1 MQHRS
6 HQHHRRN
13 ALQHAAT
20 RPPVSRPRRRTR
32 SLARIGLFANAN
44 AGSSL
49 QVTPGAGKRPMNPK
63 SEQALVGLFVIVAT
77 AVLIGTVFA
86 ISGALGRSTHT
97 YHAYF
102 PFAGGIESGSGVRY
116 SGGPKIGRVDRVRID
131 PQNPARIDIT
141 FKVQSDLPVKTDSH
155 VKIMSM
161 SPLGDNH
168 LEILPG
174 SAKAAIAPDGSQ
186 LTSENYVDFNALT
199 AQINNLAPHAQELIV
214 TLNDR
219 ATELKITVDRV
230 NDLLNVQNRA
240 NLSATLANARGMIE
254 ENRPALHSTLHHIN
268 SDSEKLEPLWSDFL
282 KTSKEDNKA
291 INHID
296 SLIGE
301 NRADVRQA
309 VAELRRT
316 LTNMT
321 DLTAHLNQT
330 LDVNSENIDELL
342 DNFRHVSEN
351 LREFTATIK
360 ARPYTLIRS
369 SNPREHKPGERQ

>member
-1 MQHRS
+1 
-6 HQHHRRN
+6 
-13 ALQHAAT
+13 
-20 RPPVSRPRRRTR
+20 
-32 SLARIGLFANAN
+32 
-44 AGSSL
+44 
-49 QVTPGAGKRPMNPK
+49 MNPK

-131 PQNPARIDIT
+131 PQNPERIDIT
-141 FKVQSDLPVKTDSH
+141 FKVQSDLPVKTDSR

-174 SAKAAIAPDGSQ
+174 TPKAAIAPDGSQ
-186 LTSENYVDFNALT
+186 LTAENYVDFNALT

-214 TLNDR
+214 SLNDR
-219 ATELKITVDRV
+219 AKELKVTVDRV
-230 NDLLNVQNRA
+230 NDLLNAQNRA

-254 ENRPALHSTLHHIN
+254 ENRPALHSTLQHIN
-268 SDSEKLEPLWSDFL
+268 TVSEKLEPLLADFR
-282 KTSKEDNKA
+282 KTSEEANQA
-291 INHID
+291 IDHID

-301 NRADVRQA
+301 NRADIHVA
-309 VAELRRT
+309 VTDLRRT
-316 LTNMT
+316 LANMT

-351 LREFTATIK
+351 LKQFTATIK
-360 ARPYTLIRS
+360 SRPYTLIRS
-369 SNPREHKPGERQ
+369 STPREHKPGELQ